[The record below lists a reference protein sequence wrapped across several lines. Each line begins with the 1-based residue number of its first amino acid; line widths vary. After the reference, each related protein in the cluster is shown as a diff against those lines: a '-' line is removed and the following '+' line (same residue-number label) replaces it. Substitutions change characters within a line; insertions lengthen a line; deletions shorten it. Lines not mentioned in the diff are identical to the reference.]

1 MIANH
6 RGCGGVC
13 EQNDYIMDGYWICSR
28 CGEIVDG
35 NDLGSWWDNA
45 ASNFEKVA
53 KACEIGDM
61 LPAWRSRI
69 QQGQIAGIEQDLIQA
84 GIRIEELPVDLQ
96 GDIETVIQQERHL
109 QNLLRQ
115 RNTLINTLEALR

>member
-35 NDLGSWWDNA
+35 NDLGSWWDNTE
-45 ASNFEKVA
+45 SIMTKVA
-53 KACEIGDM
+53 NVRQIHNM
-61 LPAWRSRI
+61 LPDWRVRA
-69 QQGQIAGIEQDLIQA
+69 QQNLPTGIERDLVSV
-84 GIRIEELPVDLQ
+84 GIRIEDLPIELQDDVKSL
-96 GDIETVIQQERHL
+96 IQQEHETR
-109 QNLLRQ
+109 NLLKQ
-115 RNTLINTLEALR
+115 RDTLLILLRALL